1 MTAPDPLSVRQRE
14 IVTQATET
22 LCLTAAAIA
31 AGMRGVDL
39 NSREDVYRA
48 AYTRA
53 KVRLAG
59 VLAVLDEVLADRAE
73 DTRMVGEVRGALS
86 MLTWDL
92 SGHTISPI
100 SESPQRVLGAI
111 ERIVGGER

>member
-1 MTAPDPLSVRQRE
+1 MTAPLSERQRE

-22 LCLTAAAIA
+22 LCLTAAAMA

-59 VLAVLDEVLADRAE
+59 VLAVIDE
-73 DTRMVGEVRGALS
+73 
-86 MLTWDL
+86 LT
-92 SGHTISPI
+92 
-100 SESPQRVLGAI
+100 
-111 ERIVGGER
+111 GGER